1 MTSNDL
7 IALLPLIVIAS
18 ASVIVMLGIA
28 AYRSHLLTAS
38 LTLYALYMAI
48 LSLGIAYSRSPRQVT
63 PLIIIDNFAIL
74 YMALMLLSGVAVVI
88 LSFGYL
94 NKHDITC
101 EEFYLLLLLA
111 ILGSMVL
118 VCSSHFASF
127 FLGLEVL
134 SISLYALIAYPKKR
148 IQHVE
153 AGMKYLVLAAVSSA
167 FLLFGMALIYADTGS
182 MTLSVIASKAAH
194 NAHYTLPFIAGL
206 ALIIVGIGFKLALVP
221 FHMWTPD
228 VYEGAPA
235 PIAAFIATVSKGAV
249 FALMLR
255 YFTQTDFLKSDSLFL
270 VFGSISFASM
280 VIGNLLAL
288 FQNNIKRVL
297 AYSSIAH
304 MGYVLVAF
312 LSRGAFSAQ
321 IVTFY
326 LVTYFLTTFG
336 AFGVITL
343 LSDNERDADDIDD
356 YRGMSSQRPLMAAIF
371 TAMLLSLAG
380 IPLTAGFMGKFYLVT
395 AGSSSGLWVLVVTL
409 ALSSVIGL
417 FYYLRIIFSLYAQPV
432 GGQMSSRHSISLAG
446 GLLLAVLLI
455 LLLWI
460 GVYPATLMD
469 GIQMMIGVGG

>member
-1 MTSNDL
+1 MTPDDF

-18 ASVIVMLGIA
+18 ASVVVMLGIA
-28 AYRSHLLTAS
+28 VSRSHGVTAS
-38 LTLYALYMAI
+38 LTLYSIYLAI
-48 LSLGIAYSRSPRQVT
+48 LSLAVAYSEAPRQVT
-63 PLIIIDNFAIL
+63 PLIIVDKFAIL
-74 YMALMLLSGVAVVI
+74 YMALILLSGAAVVI

-94 NKHDITC
+94 KKHDIAC

-111 ILGSMVL
+111 LLGSMVL

-134 SISLYALIAYPKKR
+134 SISLYALIAYPKSGIK
-148 IQHVE
+148 HVE

-167 FLLFGMALIYADTGS
+167 FLLFGMALIYADSGS
-182 MTLSVIASKAAH
+182 MTLSVVASKAAH
-194 NAHYTLPFIAGL
+194 DARYTFPFLAGL
-206 ALIIVGIGFKLALVP
+206 TLMIVGIGFKLALVP

-235 PIAAFIATVSKGAV
+235 PVAAFIATVSKGAV
-249 FALMLR
+249 FAILLR

-270 VFGSISFASM
+270 VFGSIAFVSM
-280 VIGNLLAL
+280 VAGNLLAL

-304 MGYVLVAF
+304 MGYTLVAF
-312 LSRGAFSAQ
+312 LSGGAFSAQ
-321 IVTFY
+321 VVTFY
-326 LVTYFLTTFG
+326 LITYFVTTFG

-356 YRGMSSQRPLMAAIF
+356 YRGMSSQRPFLASVF
-371 TAMLLSLAG
+371 TAMLFSLAG
-380 IPLTAGFMGKFYLVT
+380 IPLTAGFIGKFYLVT
-395 AGSSSGLWVLVVTL
+395 AGASSGLWALIVTL

-417 FYYLRIIFSLYAQPV
+417 FYYLRIIFSIYARPGPGQPSTTR
-432 GGQMSSRHSISLAG
+432 GISFAG
-446 GLLLAVLLI
+446 GMLLAVLMI

-460 GVYPATLMD
+460 GVYPAPLMD
-469 GIQMMIGVGG
+469 GIRLMIGMGG